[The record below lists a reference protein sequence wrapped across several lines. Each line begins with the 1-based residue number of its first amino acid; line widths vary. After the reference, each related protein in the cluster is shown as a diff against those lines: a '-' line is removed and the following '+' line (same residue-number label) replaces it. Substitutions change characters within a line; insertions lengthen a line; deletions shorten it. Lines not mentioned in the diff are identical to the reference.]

1 MKHPLFEEDNV
12 RAIREEVDLLEE
24 RRPFSSLMCVAIKE
38 ETTTRFNKRV

>member
-12 RAIREEVDLLEE
+12 IEIRGEVDLLEE
-24 RRPFSSLMCVAIKE
+24 RRPFTYLMCLTIKE